1 MILENLLAHFDNHVV
16 LHIDVN
22 DVRDRLIA
30 MGVEDEIRF
39 HFVKMNKELIRGL
52 LHRYVKNTAVYGE
65 PVYCSDILIP
75 KEMGEE
81 QEAWQRLVAVKE
93 MLHITDS
100 EPLSAE
106 SIAAVDNLF
115 TQFSL
120 PPELRDDKFDGPGKS
135 FLNDRVRIY
144 AALAVLVPSGA
155 RDLLRPLYAAEKLT
169 DREIAEIAKVPIRYI
184 PTIMSET
191 FDGFIGAMIGWE
203 KNEEVRRQAA

>member
-1 MILENLLAHFDNHVV
+1 MILENLLAHFDNHTM

-22 DVRDRLIA
+22 DVRDRLVA
-30 MGVEDEIRF
+30 MGVEDQILF
-39 HFVKMNKELIRGL
+39 HFVKMDKDRIRGL
-52 LHRYVKNTAVYGE
+52 LHRYIKTNAVYGE
-65 PVYCSDILIP
+65 PQYCSDILIP
-75 KEMGEE
+75 VDMGEE

-106 SIAAVDNLF
+106 SSAAVDNLF

-144 AALAVLVPSGA
+144 AALAVLVPCDA
-155 RDLLRPLYAAEKLT
+155 RDILRPLYVADKLS

-184 PTIMSET
+184 PTIMAES
-191 FDGFIGAMIGWE
+191 FDAFIGAIIGWE
-203 KNEEVRRQAA
+203 KKEEGEVK